1 MIGFSNLDS
10 LICLCGAR
18 NRFGALAFAGDE
30 GGRPAYTAED
40 LARAVK
46 AVKITGDK
54 NAEIKS
60 LIADSRRVAPSSA
73 FFAVNGFT
81 TDGNAFVEEAA
92 HRGAVA
98 VISERPC
105 PKYFPAAWIQVERM
119 PEALSA
125 AAKSFYANP
134 DESLKTFGVTG
145 TNGKTSVTWMLQAIL
160 NASGQKCGVIGTI
173 HYDLGG
179 RCLPASRTTPDA
191 QLLLQG
197 RRDGNQLARHSAK
210 ARQRRPF
217 GLRVLPQ
224 PHAGPYGL
232 PQHDGVLF

>member
-160 NASGQKCGVIGTI
+160 NASGQKCGVITP
-173 HYDLGG
+173 YTTTSAEDVCPQAARPPTRSSCT
-179 RCLPASRTTPDA
+179 RCSTRCATAPARPPRWKSARTP
-191 QLLLQG
+191 
-197 RRDGNQLARHSAK
+197 
-210 ARQRRPF
+210 
-217 GLRVLPQ
+217 
-224 PHAGPYGL
+224 
-232 PQHDGVLF
+232 

>member
-173 HYDLGG
+173 HSAEDVCPQAARPPTRSSCT
-179 RCLPASRTTPDA
+179 RCSTRCATVPARPRRWKSARTP
-191 QLLLQG
+191 
-197 RRDGNQLARHSAK
+197 
-210 ARQRRPF
+210 
-217 GLRVLPQ
+217 
-224 PHAGPYGL
+224 
-232 PQHDGVLF
+232 